1 MTALTDAHLHE
12 WRALCVGPDG
22 ADLRAVI
29 LTERRTA
36 VAVLDELARV
46 RAVVEAARHLVVC
59 PLRHR
64 LNATAALCV
73 AVTELDAGEVCD
85 AG

>member
-46 RAVVEAARHLVVC
+46 RAVVEAARHLVGC
-59 PLRHR
+59 PMLDEHDA
-64 LNATAALCV
+64 LAMLCV
-73 AVTELDAGEVCD
+73 AVTELDGGVCD
-85 AG
+85 VG

>member
-1 MTALTDAHLHE
+1 MPGVTALTDARLHE

-46 RAVVEAARHLVVC
+46 RRALAKIKAVRNRNDGTPIRLQADEMYDIAHGA
-59 PLRHR
+59 
-64 LNATAALCV
+64 LNA
-73 AVTELDAGEVCD
+73 G
-85 AG
+85 

>member
-36 VAVLDELARV
+36 VAVLDELARM
-46 RAVVEAARHLVVC
+46 RAVVDAARYLVGC
-59 PLRHR
+59 PLQDGQV
-64 LNATAALCV
+64 ALAMLCE
-73 AVTELDAGEVCD
+73 AVTELDGGTCD

>member
-1 MTALTDAHLHE
+1 M
-12 WRALCVGPDG
+12 
-22 ADLRAVI
+22 I

-46 RAVVEAARHLVVC
+46 RAVVVAARHLVEC
-59 PLRHR
+59 PLQDGQV
-64 LNATAALCV
+64 ALAMLCE
-73 AVTELDAGEVCD
+73 AVTELDGGMCD